1 MLGASMKKKKIEAV
15 HLHNFDRKTNAIF
28 TFILAFFALSCILP
42 FIFVIVISITDE
54 SSLLQHGYSFLPSKL
69 SFAGYEYLYQL
80 KDKIFQ
86 ALFITVFIT
95 VVGTTLNVFFTT
107 LYAYAISRKSFKYR
121 RFFTMMALVTML
133 FSAGVIP
140 TYIIMTTFLNLK
152 DTVAALILP
161 MLLSPFN
168 IMVMRSF
175 FKKTISESI
184 IESARIDGASELL
197 IFFKICLPMTLPGI
211 ATITLF
217 TALAFWNDWY
227 NALLYIQ
234 SDNLVPLQYLLMKI
248 QSNLEY
254 LSENVAAGAQVSGV
268 AGSLPKEATRMA
280 IVVVS
285 TLPIACLYPFFQRY
299 FVKGLTIGGVKE

>member
-1 MLGASMKKKKIEAV
+1 MKKKKIEAV
-15 HLHNFDRKTNAIF
+15 HLHTFDRKTNAIF

-211 ATITLF
+211 ATIALF

-254 LSENVAAGAQVSGV
+254 LSENVAAGAQVAGV